1 MNNLRTEHLNWA
13 KARAMKAIDADDALG
28 AFSSFVSDLQKHP
41 DTATIDSQ
49 PFFRLLIQRAPI
61 RELKA
66 WIEAIELRDGLTTMA
81 PPPPPP
87 RPALMAKFVS
97 PIPTARAN
105 SS

>member
-1 MNNLRTEHLNWA
+1 
-13 KARAMKAIDADDALG
+13 MKAIDADDALG
-28 AFSSFVSDLQKHP
+28 AFSGFVSDLQKHP

-49 PFFRLLIQRAPI
+49 PLFRLLIQRAPI

-81 PPPPPP
+81 PPPP